1 MVASEEKQQE
11 GKSNA
16 ESKIKK
22 NVSYPPFVNAHGAIP
37 KLFAEIK
44 KASVPPKFNQDFLET
59 ALELKSSSHRA
70 LIPLLKRL
78 DFIDAANAPTATYK
92 NFRDDDHSG
101 SIMSSAVKQAYSS
114 VFNANEY
121 AYKLS
126 RSDLNKKLISLLGT
140 SEDDPN
146 ITSIS
151 GTLTELFKLSDFE
164 SSHSKQKN
172 TKQKTID
179 TESNT
184 EDKTTQP
191 PGQTLSKHQF
201 GLSYTI
207 NLNLPATTDIQ
218 VFNAIFKSLKENIL
232 DHD

>member
-1 MVASEEKQQE
+1 MKDSQETQQD
-11 GKSNA
+11 GKKVA
-16 ESKIKK
+16 ESKVKK

-92 NFRDDDHSG
+92 NFRDDEHSG
-101 SIMSSAVKQAYSS
+101 SIMSIAVKHAYSS

-121 AYKLS
+121 AYKLN
-126 RSDLNKKLISLLGT
+126 RTELNKKLISLLGT

-146 ITSIS
+146 ISAVS
-151 GTLTELFKLSDFE
+151 GTLSELFKLSDFE
-164 SSHSKQKN
+164 SSHSKHKN
-172 TKQKTID
+172 LKLKPID
-179 TESNT
+179 AESII
-184 EDKTTQP
+184 EEKPAQP
-191 PGQTLSKHQF
+191 QGQISKHQF

-218 VFNAIFKSLKENIL
+218 VFNAIFKSLKDNIL